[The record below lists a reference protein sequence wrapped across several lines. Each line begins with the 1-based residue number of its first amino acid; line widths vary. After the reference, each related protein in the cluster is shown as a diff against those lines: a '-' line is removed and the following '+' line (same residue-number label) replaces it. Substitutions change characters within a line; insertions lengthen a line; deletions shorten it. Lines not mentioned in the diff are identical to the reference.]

1 MKTLYRYFCWI
12 EETVVKVFLCA
23 IVFFVFSSAL
33 GRTLRHPIN
42 WAVDL
47 SLLLFAW
54 LVFLGADMALRN
66 INLVNVDLFI
76 KKVPPNIRR
85 KIDIVLHFVILVFLA
100 SLVWFGIPLA
110 IESSKRLFQTLGI
123 SYSWATVSVP
133 IGAVLMMISTGIK
146 IYKALKMPP
155 AEKR

>member
-33 GRTLRHPIN
+33 CRTLRHPIN

>member
-1 MKTLYRYFCWI
+1 MKTLYRYFCQI
-12 EETVVKVFLCA
+12 EEAAVKVFLCA

-33 GRTLRHPIN
+33 GRTFKHPIN

-66 INLVNVDLFI
+66 TDLVNVDLFV
-76 KKVPPNIRR
+76 KKIPPTLRKKINIALNS
-85 KIDIVLHFVILVFLA
+85 IIFLFLA
-100 SLVWFGIPLA
+100 SLVWFGVPLA
-110 IESSKRLFQTLGI
+110 LESSKRLFQTLGI

-146 IYKALKMPP
+146 LYNAFKTSV

>member
-133 IGAVLMMISTGIK
+133 IGAVLMMISTGIN